1 MQEEEQNKQGH
12 TAKISIHTYPN
23 RYEVSDTIEYL
34 YKLQL

>member
-12 TAKISIHTYPN
+12 PN